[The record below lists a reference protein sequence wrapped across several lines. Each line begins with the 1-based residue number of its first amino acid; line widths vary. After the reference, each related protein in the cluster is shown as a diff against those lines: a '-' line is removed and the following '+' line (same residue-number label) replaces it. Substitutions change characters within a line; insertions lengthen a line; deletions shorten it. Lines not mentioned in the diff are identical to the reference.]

1 MAWAILSA
9 TSACSNVGKF
19 VWVAQYAEPP
29 APQDPPYTLAV
40 GDIIQVRVFNQ
51 DQLSARVRVRPDGK
65 ITLPLLNE
73 MVAAGLSPLAL
84 SRILEDHLKDLVKN
98 PAVTVSLEEIKP
110 QTIIVVGEVAR
121 PNSYP
126 LEMASGVLQALAS
139 AGGLTPD
146 ADGNRIFVLRQNPIP
161 VRIRFTYEALV
172 QQQPAAINFRLRS
185 GDVVLVE

>member
-1 MAWAILSA
+1 VDQYSEPSA
-9 TSACSNVGKF
+9 
-19 VWVAQYAEPP
+19 PR
-29 APQDPPYTLAV
+29 DPPYVLAV

-73 MVAAGLSPLAL
+73 MVAAGLTPLAL
-84 SRILEDHLKDLVKN
+84 SRILEDRLKDLVKN

-110 QTIIVVGEVAR
+110 QTVTVVGEVAR

-146 ADGNRIFVLRQNPIP
+146 ADGNRILVLRQNPIP

>member
-98 PAVTVSLEEIKP
+98 RMRSFMEFSELAEVVRKRWIARIVGCGGP
-110 QTIIVVGEVAR
+110 QPNMSNEAPVGWRDRLNQRRA
-121 PNSYP
+121 
-126 LEMASGVLQALAS
+126 
-139 AGGLTPD
+139 AGCCC
-146 ADGNRIFVLRQNPIP
+146 P
-161 VRIRFTYEALV
+161 VC
-172 QQQPAAINFRLRS
+172 
-185 GDVVLVE
+185 